1 MTEIYLPW
9 VYPTSPSAPLT
20 FELLSEGLPEA
31 GNVGFRE
38 FPGRLKWWFGRFLV
52 WKVQGLEGSGFEGFR
67 VWGSKVG
74 LKQGF
79 TKARLDKGGKLGGK
93 LGEYPGAKA
102 GPGGATGV
110 LRFKYTYDIYVY
122 DIYV

>member
-1 MTEIYLPW
+1 L
-9 VYPTSPSAPLT
+9 
-20 FELLSEGLPEA
+20 
-31 GNVGFRE
+31 
-38 FPGRLKWWFGRFLV
+38 FGRFKV
-52 WKVQGLEGSGFEGFR
+52 WRVQGLKGSGFG
-67 VWGSKVG
+67 VSKVG
-74 LKQGF
+74 LKQGW

-122 DIYV
+122 MFRV